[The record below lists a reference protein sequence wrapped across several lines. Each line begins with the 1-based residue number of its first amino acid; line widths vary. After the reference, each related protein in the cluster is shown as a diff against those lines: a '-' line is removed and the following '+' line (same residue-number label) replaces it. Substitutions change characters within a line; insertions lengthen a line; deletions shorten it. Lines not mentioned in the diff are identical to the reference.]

1 MARVFTTVMNKGGC
15 LKTSITA
22 NLSAQLSLKGYKVL
36 VIDLDEQQNVLLT
49 FQKKKAEK
57 TVTDW
62 LINDDDF
69 DDVFVNVSTNLD
81 IVTGPESGYLLE
93 KNIREKRKQNPL
105 LILKEKINEIGDRY
119 NFIFLD
125 TPPSLGFPT
134 GLGLVAANEILVPF
148 QPEMYGAAGL
158 IKTIKQVEDLRKSLN
173 PEARIKKVIPTKVDK
188 RSKNHRQTIEQCE
201 QFLSKNGLEMSK
213 VKIWDTKD
221 GINSLFAESRPPVLS
236 RRHNKLKQVYFKLTM
251 EVIEQ

>member
-36 VIDLDEQQNVLLT
+36 IIDLDEQQNVLLT

-57 TVTDW
+57 TITDW
-62 LINDDDF
+62 LLNDNSF
-69 DDVFVNVSTNLD
+69 EDVFVNISTNLD
-81 IVTGPESGYLLE
+81 VISGPDSGYILE
-93 KNIREKRKQNPL
+93 KNIRGKMKQNPL
-105 LILKEKINEIGDRY
+105 LALKEKINGIGDRY

-125 TPPSLGFPT
+125 TPPSLGFST
-134 GLGLVAANEILVPF
+134 ALGLVAANEILVPF
-148 QPEMYGAAGL
+148 QPELYGAAGL

-188 RSKNHRQTIEQCE
+188 RSRNHRQTIEQCE
-201 QFLSKNGLEMSK
+201 QFLSNNGLEMSK

-221 GINSLFAESRPPVLS
+221 GINSLFDESRPPVLS
-236 RRHNKLKQVYFKLTM
+236 RKHNKLKQVYSNLTM
-251 EVIEQ
+251 EVIK